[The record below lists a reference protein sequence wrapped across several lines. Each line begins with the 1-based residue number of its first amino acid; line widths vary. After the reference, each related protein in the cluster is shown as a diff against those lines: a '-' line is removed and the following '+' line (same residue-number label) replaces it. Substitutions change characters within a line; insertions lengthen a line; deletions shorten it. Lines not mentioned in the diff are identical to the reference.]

1 LQPKADTEETL
12 HYKSVDIA
20 DSQVVRYYADDL
32 RNLLMKSSISEQ
44 RSFLKSFVERIDVDD
59 TEVKVYYIV
68 PMPPYN
74 VTEETVRVLLFVHHG

>member
-1 LQPKADTEETL
+1 
-12 HYKSVDIA
+12 
-20 DSQVVRYYADDL
+20 
-32 RNLLMKSSISEQ
+32 MKSSISEQ